1 MRFTL
6 FLFVNAML
14 FLRPGE
20 IVPELGEIPIYL
32 IAIVACL
39 AASWP
44 AVLDL
49 WRRRNPAV
57 PPILACVCALAALV
71 PVSLAANGKMEQA
84 LELGFEFFKVL
95 VYLVL
100 FAALVDSA
108 EKLRRL
114 FLWLGIFAAATAG
127 LAVVRYHGAVQ
138 VARPEHGNRRFVQ
151 DVDIDRSTGEVTVF
165 RRMCGTGLF
174 NDPNDLGLLL
184 VTGILIA
191 LYGLAGAGAL
201 RRFFWAASLLVF
213 GYALFLTHSRGSFL
227 ALLAGLAAL
236 FQVRYGWRR
245 TVLAAAAGLPV
256 LLLVFAGRMTD
267 FSAVTQGTGASR
279 VELWSDGL
287 YMFRDAPLFG
297 IGMNQFT
304 TRSSHQAHNSF
315 IHCYTEL
322 GFLGGTLFL
331 GVFYLLVVALFRLG
345 SRREDSGLSPEL
357 RGLQPFLLAVV
368 VAYAA
373 GIFFLSRSYVVPT
386 YTILGLG
393 AALLRLA
400 ARTEG
405 GVPAPVFVP
414 RPLVRLVGVSLAFL
428 LCAETFVRFFPGG
441 R

>member
-6 FLFVNAML
+6 FLLVNALL
-14 FLRPGE
+14 FVRPGE
-20 IVPELGEIPIYL
+20 IVPELGEVPIYL
-32 IAIVACL
+32 ICIVACL

-44 AVLDL
+44 AILEL
-49 WRRRNPAV
+49 WRRPNPAV
-57 PPILACVCALAALV
+57 PPILLCVFCLAALV
-71 PVSLAANGKMEQA
+71 PVSLAANGKMDEA
-84 LELGFEFFKVL
+84 IEFGFEFAKVL

-100 FAALVDSA
+100 FAALVDST
-108 EKLRRL
+108 EKLRQL
-114 FLWLGIFAAATAG
+114 FGWLGIFAAVTAG
-127 LAVVRYHGAVQ
+127 LAVVQYHGAIQ
-138 VARPEHGNRRFVQ
+138 VSQPQGGHRGFVQ
-151 DVDIDRSTGEVTVF
+151 DYEIDRLTGEVTVF

-191 LYGLAGAGAL
+191 LYGMVAAGAGL
-201 RRFFWAASLLVF
+201 RRLLWGGALLLF

-227 ALLAGLAAL
+227 ALLAGLGTL
-236 FQVRYGWRR
+236 FQARYGWKR
-245 TVLAAAAGLPV
+245 TVLAGAAGLPV
-256 LLLVFAGRMTD
+256 LLVVFAGRMTD

-287 YMFRDAPLFG
+287 FMFKEAPLFG

-304 TRSSHQAHNSF
+304 TRSSHVAHNSF

-322 GFLGGTLFL
+322 GFLGGTFFL
-331 GVFYLLVVALFRLG
+331 GAFYLACFALLRLG
-345 SRREDSGLSPEL
+345 RQREEGELDPEL
-357 RGLQPFLLAVV
+357 GRLHPFLLAVV
-368 VAYAA
+368 VAYVA

-393 AALLRLA
+393 VAALRLA
-400 ARTEG
+400 ARDRAPEKPLLG
-405 GVPAPVFVP
+405 G
-414 RPLVRLVGVSLAFL
+414 RPLVRLAGVSLAFL